1 MKKARNKKGL
11 TILMC
16 LVVIAVV
23 LTCTPG
29 MALRTSSLVYDMGS
43 AFTMEFEKVIDLD
56 KNRTLYRITENV
68 PVEKSTQGELTTWQ
82 VYHFGPFNFAKYY
95 GEG

>member
-1 MKKARNKKGL
+1 V
-11 TILMC
+11 C

-29 MALRTSSLVYDMGS
+29 MALRTSAFMCDMGS
-43 AFTMEFEKVIDLD
+43 AFTMEFETVIALD
-56 KNRTLYRITENV
+56 KHRTLYKITDNV
-68 PVEKSTQGELTTWQ
+68 PVEKSTRGELTTWQ